1 MGSEAREHKRG
12 AARQASGEVLVKALP
27 RTGGG
32 TALEA
37 RKGEV
42 IGLTGLA
49 GHGQTRMLL
58 QIYERREAE
67 VKGALAFIA
76 GDRQSDGM
84 FNLWS
89 IGQNITVRSLKAL
102 RKAGLID
109 LARGGEAGRG
119 VEGEDGDPHAGR
131 GQQHPDAVRRQPAE
145 GAVRAGARLGC
156 GDHPD
161 GRPDARRRHRHQAGS
176 LCA

>member
-1 MGSEAREHKRG
+1 M
-12 AARQASGEVLVKALP
+12 P
-27 RTGGG
+27 
-32 TALEA
+32 LEA

-76 GDRQSDGM
+76 GDRQSDGV

-109 LARGGEAGRG
+109 LAAEAKLA
-119 VEGEDGDPHAGR
+119 EEWKAKHGDPHAGR
-131 GQQHPDAVRRQPAE
+131 RQQHPHAVRRQPAE
-145 GAVRAGARLGC
+145 GAVRARPCLRC

-161 GRPDARRRHRHQAGS
+161 G
-176 LCA
+176 